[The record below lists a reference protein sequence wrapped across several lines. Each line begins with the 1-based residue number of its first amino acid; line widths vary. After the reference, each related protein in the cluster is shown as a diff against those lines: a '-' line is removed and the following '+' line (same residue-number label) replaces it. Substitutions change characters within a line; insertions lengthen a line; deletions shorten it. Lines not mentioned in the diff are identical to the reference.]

1 MAVFQ
6 YNVIV
11 TVITAIVV
19 IIVLSI
25 IIIII
30 RPCSISKSYLIAQ
43 Q

>member
-6 YNVIV
+6 YNVIII
-11 TVITAIVV
+11 VITAIVV
-19 IIVLSI
+19 TII

-30 RPCSISKSYLIAQ
+30 RPYSISKNYLIAQ